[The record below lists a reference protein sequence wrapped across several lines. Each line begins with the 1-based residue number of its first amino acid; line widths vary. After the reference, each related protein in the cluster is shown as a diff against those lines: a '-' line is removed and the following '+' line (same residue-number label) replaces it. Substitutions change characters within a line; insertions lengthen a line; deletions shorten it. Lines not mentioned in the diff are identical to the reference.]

1 MKVREPWKVK
11 TLDYLRK
18 RNEREIDRY
27 RSFDKNEAKS
37 VSMSLLKS
45 FFILVD

>member
-1 MKVREPWKVK
+1 MKTREPWKVK

-18 RNEREIDRY
+18 RNEREIERY

-37 VSMSLLKS
+37 VSMSFVKS
-45 FFILVD
+45 VYDFS